1 MLFGAIL
8 VGLFVGLF
16 LDSYLTPFFPS
27 GWMGALLGFIVASLV
42 IYILVGL
49 AQHRRNAGLALDY
62 AYEATQKSFSPV
74 LTSPRI
80 APA

>member
-16 LDSYLTPFFPS
+16 LDNYLSPMLPS
-27 GWMGALLGFIVASLV
+27 GWIGALMGFIVASLV
-42 IYILVGL
+42 IYILVGF
-49 AQHRRNAGLALDY
+49 AQHRRNAGLAYDS
-62 AYEATQKSFSPV
+62 AYGMSFSPV